1 MSRKPLG
8 LFGGF
13 GVELEYMI
21 VRAADGSVFPVS
33 DRVLS
38 RFNGSLSSEI
48 RRGPLDWSNELVLH
62 VIELKTHG
70 PAPRLETLPALFQ
83 ADVNA
88 INAYLETEGGR
99 LLPSAMH
106 PWMDPSRETRLWPHE
121 YNEVYE
127 SYNRIFGCGGHGW
140 ANLQSMHLNLPFS
153 DDREFG
159 RLHAAIRLILPL
171 LPALAASSPIVEGRP
186 TGSLDS
192 RIDFYRKNQARVP
205 SITGAIIPEPV
216 FTEADYRREI
226 LERLYRD
233 IAPLDETRCL
243 QHEWLNSRGAIA
255 RFDRHAIEIRLIDV
269 QECPLAD
276 LTVAAAVVG
285 ALRLLDYGEAPCA
298 DPRRLMPTDA
308 LSDLLT
314 RTIRDGERAP
324 IPEPAYQRALGLRP
338 DASATA
344 GAIWRRLAER
354 MSQDFLDPVWHAPLK
369 MILDRGPLARRMLRA
384 LNDDFS
390 RPGLTA
396 LCDRLADCLAAGKLL
411 DA

>member
-13 GVELEYMI
+13 GIELEYMI
-21 VRAADGSVFPVS
+21 VRGRDCSVFPVS

-48 RRGPLDWSNELVLH
+48 RRGALDWSNELVLH

-70 PAPRLETLPALFQ
+70 PAPRLESLPSLFQ
-83 ADVNA
+83 TDVSA
-88 INAYLETEGGR
+88 INAFLEPQGGR
-99 LLPSAMH
+99 LLPTAMH

-127 SYNRIFGCGGHGW
+127 AYNRIFGCSGHGW
-140 ANLQSMHLNLPFS
+140 ANLQSMHLNLPFA

-171 LPALAASSPIVEGRP
+171 LPALAASSPVVEGRP
-186 TGSLDS
+186 TGLLDS
-192 RIDFYRKNQARVP
+192 RIEFYRKNQARVP
-205 SITGAIIPEPV
+205 SLTGSVIPEPV
-216 FTEADYRREI
+216 HTEADYRREI
-226 LERLYRD
+226 LARLYRD
-233 IAPLDETRCL
+233 IAPLDEARCL

-255 RFDRHAIEIRLIDV
+255 RFERHAIEIRLIDV

-285 ALRLLDYGEAPCA
+285 ALRLLDSAEVTGP
-298 DPRRLMPTDA
+298 DPRRFFPTDA

-314 RTIRDGERAP
+314 RTIRDGEYAP
-324 IPEPAYQRALGLRP
+324 VPDRSYQKALGLRP

-354 MSQDFLDPVWHAPLK
+354 MSGDLLDPVWHAPLK
-369 MILDRGPLARRMLRA
+369 TILDRGPLARRMLRV

-390 RPGLTA
+390 RSAVMA
-396 LCDRLADCLAAGKLL
+396 LCNRLADCLSEGRLL